1 MFRKAPAVLLHSALA
16 PSTVMDTLRRSI
28 DPEQRTLFSLSGYKG
43 ERRVLGEV
51 RESTFR
57 LQKRR
62 YSRNDFAG
70 HFYGTVEA
78 EPGGSR
84 IQGYFDAPRWAR
96 YFMRFWLLGAVL
108 CGAPI
113 FVLTLLDVLT
123 GSHHTTGDTWVGLV
137 VPPTLILFGTVLPKV
152 GRVSGR
158 GDRKFMLEFL
168 QQTVAARV
176 EDLETSIR

>member
-1 MFRKAPAVLLHSALA
+1 
-16 PSTVMDTLRRSI
+16 MDTLRRSI

-43 ERRVLGEV
+43 ERLVLGEV

-70 HFYGTVEA
+70 HFYGTVQA
-78 EPGGSR
+78 EPSGSR
-84 IQGYFDAPRWAR
+84 IEDYFDAPRWAR
-96 YFMRFWLLGAVL
+96 YFMRFWLAGAVL

-137 VPPTLILFGTVLPKV
+137 VPPALILFGTVLPKL
-152 GRVSGR
+152 GRVFGR
-158 GDRKFMLEFL
+158 GDRKLMLEFL

>member
-1 MFRKAPAVLLHSALA
+1 MARLTVSLHSALD
-16 PSTVMDTLRRSI
+16 PPTVMEVLHRSI
-28 DPEQRTLFSLSGYKG
+28 DPERRTLFSLSGYKG
-43 ERRVLGEV
+43 DRPLLGEV
-51 RESTFR
+51 RENTFR

-62 YSRNDFAG
+62 YSRNDYAG
-70 HFYGTVEA
+70 QFYGTIEG
-78 EPGGSR
+78 ETGGSR
-84 IQGYFDAPRWAR
+84 IQGYFDAPRWAK
-96 YFMRFWLLGAVL
+96 YFMCFWLAGAVL

-123 GSHHTTGDTWVGLV
+123 GSHHTAGDTWVGLV
-137 VPPTLILFGTVLPKV
+137 VPPSLILFGTVLPKV
-152 GRVSGR
+152 GRVFGR